1 MNTELSSILKACQK
15 QDRYSQKRL
24 YQEFYSYGMSIAIR
38 YINDEGEAEMIV
50 HDGFL
55 KVYNNLQKF
64 DMSKPFKPWF
74 RQIIVNTSIDYLK
87 KQKRLIMKSNLSEA
101 ENTADRENILS
112 NISYK
117 ELLTM
122 VHTLS
127 SAYKTVFNMYVIDG
141 FKHEE
146 IAKTL
151 GISVGTSKSNLN
163 KARTKLKALI
173 NEQLV
178 AIDNG

>member
-1 MNTELSSILKACQK
+1 MNNDLVSILKACCQK
-15 QDRYSQKRL
+15 DRASQKRL
-24 YQEFYSYGMSIAIR
+24 YKEFYSYGMSVAIR

-55 KVYNNLQKF
+55 KVFNNVKKF
-64 DMSKPFKPWF
+64 DLEKPFKPWF
-74 RQIIVNTSIDYLK
+74 RQIVVNTSIDYLK
-87 KQKRLIMKSNLSEA
+87 RQKRLIMKSNLSEA

-117 ELLTM
+117 ELLAM

-127 SAYKTVFNMYVIDG
+127 SAYRTVFNMYVIDG

-146 IAKTL
+146 IAQTL
-151 GISVGTSKSNLN
+151 GITVGTSKSNLN

-173 NEQLV
+173 NEQLT
-178 AIDNG
+178 AMDHG

>member
-1 MNTELSSILKACQK
+1 MNKELNSILNACIK
-15 QDRYSQKRL
+15 QDRSSQKRL
-24 YQEFYSYGMSIAIR
+24 YQEFYSYGMSVAIR

-50 HDGFL
+50 NDGFL
-55 KVYNNLQKF
+55 KVFNNLQKF
-64 DMSKPFKPWF
+64 DLEKPFKPWF

-87 KQKRLIMKSNLSEA
+87 RQKRLMMKSNLSEA

-127 SAYKTVFNMYVIDG
+127 AAYRTVFNMYVIDG

-146 IAKTL
+146 IANTL
-151 GISVGTSKSNLN
+151 GISIGTSKSNLS

-178 AIDNG
+178 AIDHG